1 MIKAQVTMQRQ
12 TPDKHATATRYKIT
26 DINVKILSNSNFA
39 FVSQICCLK
48 KWITG
53 VCALLY
59 MKARNFVA

>member
-39 FVSQICCLK
+39 FVSQICRL
-48 KWITG
+48 ITG

-59 MKARNFVA
+59 MKALNFEA